1 MFFGLTLV
9 HIGDL
14 LSMIVD
20 NGGKFFGVVLPRK
33 RLRLPASGGFV
44 RPWVQTGLGEGI

>member
-1 MFFGLTLV
+1 MSFGLTLV

-14 LSMIVD
+14 LSMVVD
-20 NGGKFFGVVLPRK
+20 NGSKFCGVVLPRK
-33 RLRLPASGGFV
+33 RLCLPVSGSFV